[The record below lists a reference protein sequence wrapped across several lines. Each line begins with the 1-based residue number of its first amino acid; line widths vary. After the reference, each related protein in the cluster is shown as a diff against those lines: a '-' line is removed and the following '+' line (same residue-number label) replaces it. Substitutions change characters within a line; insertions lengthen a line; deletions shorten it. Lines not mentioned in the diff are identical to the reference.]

1 VTAAPLAEL
10 SASAQPSVVVRTPDT
25 ASLGAAL
32 AAAGIPVSDN
42 GPDRIVALGATPEAV
57 GRAIAAAGVV
67 VYEMSLVG
75 GSLEDAFLRLTT
87 PEEIT
92 R

>member
-1 VTAAPLAEL
+1 M
-10 SASAQPSVVVRTPDT
+10 SWRTPDT
-25 ASLGAAL
+25 ARLRAAL
-32 AAAGIPVSDN
+32 TADGIAVNHN

-57 GRAIAAAGVV
+57 GRAVAAAGVV
-67 VYEMSLVG
+67 VYEMSLAG

>member
-1 VTAAPLAEL
+1 
-10 SASAQPSVVVRTPDT
+10 
-25 ASLGAAL
+25 
-32 AAAGIPVSDN
+32 
-42 GPDRIVALGATPEAV
+42 
-57 GRAIAAAGVV
+57 